1 MTSPTKQPD
10 KRTKYLLLHKSPAYL
25 PLDPAKVSDDFEFEG
40 PQHPRLIF
48 RSQTVGEIQ
57 GLTSGVVDD
66 IIDALVSCCVD
77 SDGDFGL
84 AQLYDPCVEEGMR
97 FEEQVLR
104 RGLDLAGIRLMTEQR
119 MSANFPSAAE
129 GNV

>member
-1 MTSPTKQPD
+1 MTSPAKQPD

-25 PLDPAKVSDDFEFEG
+25 PLDPAKVSDDFELEG
-40 PQHPRLIF
+40 PEHPRLIF
-48 RSQTVGEIQ
+48 RSQTVGELQ
-57 GLTSGVVDD
+57 GLSSGSVDD
-66 IIDALVSCCVD
+66 IIDALAACCVD

-84 AQLYDPCVEEGMR
+84 ARLHAPCTDEEMR

-104 RGLDLAGIRLMTEQR
+104 HGLDLLGIRMVNEQR
-119 MSANFPSAAE
+119 MSANMPSDSE